1 MKKTL
6 LHSGF
11 FFALLISFAPLMAQ
25 PNVKDSLSIPKE
37 EKSVTRH
44 SVTIDGKLITY
55 TATAGAL
62 ILRNEQDEPIAF
74 YGYTAYTKDG
84 QSDLSKRPITFS
96 YNGGPG
102 SSSIWLHM
110 GVMGPKGRDIAIC
123 ANAAG
128 FSRAH
133 QKESTTPCAESS

>member
-44 SVTIDGKLITY
+44 SVTIDG
-55 TATAGAL
+55 
-62 ILRNEQDEPIAF
+62 N
-74 YGYTAYTKDG
+74 
-84 QSDLSKRPITFS
+84 
-96 YNGGPG
+96 
-102 SSSIWLHM
+102 
-110 GVMGPKGRDIAIC
+110 
-123 ANAAG
+123 
-128 FSRAH
+128 
-133 QKESTTPCAESS
+133 

>member
-6 LHSGF
+6 MRSGF

-25 PNVKDSLSIPKE
+25 SNVKDSLSIPKE
-37 EKSVTRH
+37 ERSVTHH

-96 YNGGPG
+96 YNGGPELPRCG
-102 SSSIWLHM
+102 CIW
-110 GVMGPKGRDIAIC
+110 G
-123 ANAAG
+123 
-128 FSRAH
+128 
-133 QKESTTPCAESS
+133 